1 MCHRGTIFWFPLTR
15 HRTTPVQTDSAPRLV
30 KMGTGDC
37 SGNDR
42 AGAFVKFGQGT
53 DPFTQWFKAQ
63 VKDIHGIDLDAP
75 PPGPLPKQVVD
86 SGG

>member
-1 MCHRGTIFWFPLTR
+1 MA
-15 HRTTPVQTDSAPRLV
+15 QTDSAPRLV

-42 AGAFVKFGQGT
+42 AGAVVKFGQGT

-63 VKDIHGIDLDAP
+63 VKEVHGVDLDAP
-75 PPGPLPKQVVD
+75 PPGPLLTLEAV